1 MTAPNAGSYIPWLL
15 VVFRR
20 QLTLAWAD
28 SDIGPGFVVGEELF
42 ETVADD
48 DLTAFYDRLYAPNGE
63 FIGVQIT
70 PIAIPDLPEKL
81 ADLTYVQ
88 SIEAGRQLRVLLTGT
103 SPQAISEV
111 IDQAFGG
118 RMYRSLGNTF
128 AISFDT
134 YFLREHER
142 ALIASGPARWETIH
156 STAD

>member
-1 MTAPNAGSYIPWLL
+1 MPWL
-15 VVFRR
+15 VVIFWR

-70 PIAIPDLPEKL
+70 PIAIPHLPEKL

-103 SPQAISEV
+103 SPHPISEI
-111 IDQAFGG
+111 IDQAFG
-118 RMYRSLGNTF
+118 
-128 AISFDT
+128 
-134 YFLREHER
+134 
-142 ALIASGPARWETIH
+142 
-156 STAD
+156 